1 MSRALAL
8 TLGYRATFCAEPK
21 RGMLLGMR
29 GTTLRLS
36 GLCFL
41 VLSSCGGSKPP
52 PEEPTNTVE
61 EPTSPPPEEPK
72 SDAEPKA
79 DEPAEKPAAD
89 VPEPEFKEGGS
100 VDDAIKAVPQ
110 GTPRLNMETEVLSK
124 PLMDG
129 KLYEPC
135 KLGSAHFKV
144 KVAVWN
150 GKVVGI
156 DLTTTPNNP
165 KLTDCIKGRIREI
178 TWEDK
183 VKSLNTVEY
192 QF

>member
-1 MSRALAL
+1 
-8 TLGYRATFCAEPK
+8 
-21 RGMLLGMR
+21 MR
-29 GTTLRLS
+29 GTTIWLS
-36 GLCFL
+36 GLVFL
-41 VLSSCGGSKPP
+41 LLSSCGGGTPP

-61 EPTSPPPEEPK
+61 EPSGPPPAEDPK
-72 SDAEPKA
+72 PDAEPKE
-79 DEPAEKPAAD
+79 DEPAPKPAEVA
-89 VPEPEFKEGGS
+89 EPEFKEGGS

-110 GTPRLNMETEVLSK
+110 GTPRLNIETEALSK

-135 KLGSAHFKV
+135 KLGSGHFKV

-150 GKVVGI
+150 GKAVGI

-165 KLTDCIKGRIREI
+165 KLGDCIKTQIRGVA
-178 TWEDK
+178 WPDK

>member
-1 MSRALAL
+1 
-8 TLGYRATFCAEPK
+8 
-21 RGMLLGMR
+21 MLPGMR
-29 GTTLRLS
+29 GTTIWLS
-36 GLCFL
+36 GLFFL
-41 VLSSCGGSKPP
+41 LLSSCGGSKPP
-52 PEEPTNTVE
+52 PEEPTTTVE
-61 EPTSPPPEEPK
+61 EPTSPPPPEEPK
-72 SDAEPKA
+72 SDAEPET
-79 DEPAEKPAAD
+79 DEPAEKPAAS
-89 VPEPEFKEGGS
+89 VPEPEFKEGGT
-100 VDDAIKAVPQ
+100 VEDAIKAVPQ
-110 GTPRLNMETEVLSK
+110 GTARLNMETEVLSK

-165 KLTDCIKGRIREI
+165 KLADCIKSRIREI

>member
-1 MSRALAL
+1 
-8 TLGYRATFCAEPK
+8 
-21 RGMLLGMR
+21 MLPRMR
-29 GTTLRLS
+29 GTKSLLGGLFLLLAS
-36 GLCFL
+36 G
-41 VLSSCGGSKPP
+41 CGGSTPP

-61 EPTSPPPEEPK
+61 SPTEAPPPEEAKP
-72 SDAEPKA
+72 DAESKEDEAPK
-79 DEPAEKPAAD
+79 EKPGAN
-89 VPEPEFKEGGS
+89 VPDPEFKENGS

-110 GTPRLNMETEVLSK
+110 GTPRLNIETEALSK
-124 PLMDG
+124 PLMDI

-135 KLGSAHFKV
+135 KLGSAHFKM

-150 GKVVGI
+150 GKAVGI

-165 KLTDCIKGRIREI
+165 KLADCIKGRIREV

>member
-1 MSRALAL
+1 MLA
-8 TLGYRATFCAEPK
+8 
-21 RGMLLGMR
+21 GMP
-29 GTTLRLS
+29 GTTIWLS
-36 GLCFL
+36 GAFFL
-41 VLSSCGGSKPP
+41 LLSSCGGSKAP
-52 PEEPTNTVE
+52 PEEPSNTVE
-61 EPTSPPPEEPK
+61 EPTSPPPEESK
-72 SDAEPKA
+72 NDIEQKT
-79 DEPAEKPAAD
+79 DEPDEKPAAA
-89 VPEPEFKEGGS
+89 VPPPEFKEGGS

-135 KLGSAHFKV
+135 KLGTAHFKV
-144 KVAVWN
+144 KVAVWD
-150 GKVVGI
+150 GKAVGI

-165 KLTDCIKGRIREI
+165 KLADCIKGRIREI

>member
-1 MSRALAL
+1 
-8 TLGYRATFCAEPK
+8 
-21 RGMLLGMR
+21 MR
-29 GTTLRLS
+29 GTIWYS
-36 GLCFL
+36 GLFFL
-41 VLSSCGGSKPP
+41 LVSGCGGSTPP

-61 EPTSPPPEEPK
+61 SPTETPPPEEAKP
-72 SDAEPKA
+72 DAEPKE
-79 DEPAEKPAAD
+79 DEAPKEKPGAN
-89 VPEPEFKEGGS
+89 VPDPEFKENGS

-110 GTPRLNMETEVLSK
+110 GTPRLNIETEALSK
-124 PLMDG
+124 PLMDI

-135 KLGSAHFKV
+135 KLGSAHFKM

-150 GKVVGI
+150 GKAVGI

-165 KLTDCIKGRIREI
+165 KLADCIKGRIREV
-178 TWEDK
+178 TWQDK

>member
-1 MSRALAL
+1 
-8 TLGYRATFCAEPK
+8 
-21 RGMLLGMR
+21 MR
-29 GTTLRLS
+29 GTIRLT
-36 GLCFL
+36 GLFFL
-41 VLSSCGGSKPP
+41 LVSACGGSTPP

-61 EPTSPPPEEPK
+61 SPTETPPPEEPK
-72 SDAEPKA
+72 SEGEANE
-79 DEPAEKPAAD
+79 EKPPEKSAEVAD
-89 VPEPEFKEGGS
+89 PEFKEGGS
-100 VDDAIKAVPQ
+100 VDEAIKAVPQ
-110 GTPRLNMETEVLSK
+110 GTPRLNIETEELSK

-135 KLGSAHFKV
+135 KVGSAHFKV

-150 GKVVGI
+150 GKAVGI

-165 KLTDCIKGRIREI
+165 KLADCIKGRIREI
-178 TWEDK
+178 TWNDK

>member
-1 MSRALAL
+1 MLA
-8 TLGYRATFCAEPK
+8 
-21 RGMLLGMR
+21 GMR
-29 GTTLRLS
+29 GTIIWLS
-36 GLCFL
+36 GAFFL
-41 VLSSCGGSKPP
+41 LLSSCGGSKPP
-52 PEEPTNTVE
+52 PEEPSNTVE
-61 EPTSPPPEEPK
+61 EPTSPPPEESK
-72 SDAEPKA
+72 SDIEQKT
-79 DEPAEKPAAD
+79 DEPDEKPAAA
-89 VPEPEFKEGGS
+89 VPAPEFKEGGS

-144 KVAVWN
+144 KVAVWD
-150 GKVVGI
+150 GKAVGI

-165 KLTDCIKGRIREI
+165 KLADCIKGRIREI

>member
-1 MSRALAL
+1 
-8 TLGYRATFCAEPK
+8 
-21 RGMLLGMR
+21 MLPRMR
-29 GTTLRLS
+29 GNIGLTGLFFLLLS
-36 GLCFL
+36 A
-41 VLSSCGGSKPP
+41 CGGSTPP

-61 EPTSPPPEEPK
+61 SPTETPPAEEPK
-72 SDAEPKA
+72 PDAEANEEKP
-79 DEPAEKPAAD
+79 PEKPAEVAD
-89 VPEPEFKEGGS
+89 PEFKEGGS
-100 VDDAIKAVPQ
+100 VDEAIKAVPQ
-110 GTPRLNMETEVLSK
+110 GTPRLNIETEELSK

-135 KLGSAHFKV
+135 KVGSAHFKV

-150 GKVVGI
+150 GKAVGI

-165 KLTDCIKGRIREI
+165 KLADCIKGRIREI
-178 TWEDK
+178 TWNDK

>member
-1 MSRALAL
+1 
-8 TLGYRATFCAEPK
+8 
-21 RGMLLGMR
+21 MLRGMR
-29 GTTLRLS
+29 GTTIWLS
-36 GLCFL
+36 GLFFL
-41 VLSSCGGSKPP
+41 LLSSCGGSKPP
-52 PEEPTNTVE
+52 PEEPSTSVE
-61 EPTSPPPEEPK
+61 EPTSPPPEESK
-72 SDAEPKA
+72 NDIEQKT
-79 DEPAEKPAAD
+79 DEPSEKPPAA
-89 VPEPEFKEGGS
+89 VAEPEFKEGGS

-135 KLGSAHFKV
+135 KLGTAHFKV
-144 KVAVWN
+144 KVAVWD
-150 GKVVGI
+150 GKAVGI

-165 KLTDCIKGRIREI
+165 KLAECLKGRIREI

>member
-1 MSRALAL
+1 
-8 TLGYRATFCAEPK
+8 
-21 RGMLLGMR
+21 MLRGMR
-29 GTTLRLS
+29 GTTVCLS
-36 GLCFL
+36 GLFL
-41 VLSSCGGSKPP
+41 LLLSSCGGSKPP
-52 PEEPTNTVE
+52 PEEPSTTVE
-61 EPTSPPPEEPK
+61 EPTSPPPEESK
-72 SDAEPKA
+72 SDIEQKT
-79 DEPAEKPAAD
+79 DEPDEKPAAA
-89 VPEPEFKEGGS
+89 VPAPEFKEGGS

-135 KLGSAHFKV
+135 KLGTAHFKV
-144 KVAVWN
+144 KVAVWD
-150 GKVVGI
+150 GKAVGI

-165 KLTDCIKGRIREI
+165 KLAECLKGRIREI

>member
-1 MSRALAL
+1 
-8 TLGYRATFCAEPK
+8 
-21 RGMLLGMR
+21 MLRGMR
-29 GTTLRLS
+29 GTTIWLS
-36 GLCFL
+36 GPFFL
-41 VLSSCGGSKPP
+41 LLSSCGGSKPP
-52 PEEPTNTVE
+52 PEEPTTTVE
-61 EPTSPPPEEPK
+61 EPTSPPPEESK
-72 SDAEPKA
+72 NDIEQKT
-79 DEPAEKPAAD
+79 DEPAEKPAA
-89 VPEPEFKEGGS
+89 VPEPQFKEGGS

-124 PLMDG
+124 PLMDA

-135 KLGSAHFKV
+135 KLGTAHFKV
-144 KVAVWN
+144 KVAVWD
-150 GKVVGI
+150 GKAVGI

-165 KLTDCIKGRIREI
+165 KLADCIKGRIREI

>member
-1 MSRALAL
+1 
-8 TLGYRATFCAEPK
+8 
-21 RGMLLGMR
+21 MR
-29 GTTLRLS
+29 GSTIWLGSL
-36 GLCFL
+36 FL
-41 VLSSCGGSKPP
+41 VLFSGCGGSKPP
-52 PEEPTNTVE
+52 PEEPTNSVE
-61 EPTSPPPEEPK
+61 SPTEPPPAEEPK
-72 SDAEPKA
+72 PDAEAKEEEAAPKA
-79 DEPAEKPAAD
+79 KAD
-89 VPEPEFKEGGS
+89 IPDPEFKEGGS

-110 GTPRLNMETEVLSK
+110 GTPRLNIETEALSK
-124 PLMDG
+124 PLMDM

-135 KLGSAHFKV
+135 KLGSGHFKV

-150 GKVVGI
+150 GKAVGI

-165 KLTDCIKGRIREI
+165 KLADCIKGRIREV

>member
-1 MSRALAL
+1 
-8 TLGYRATFCAEPK
+8 
-21 RGMLLGMR
+21 MR
-29 GTTLRLS
+29 GTSICLS
-36 GLCFL
+36 AL
-41 VLSSCGGSKPP
+41 VSLIIASCGGSTPP

-61 EPTSPPPEEPK
+61 SPSETPPPEEPK
-72 SDAEPKA
+72 PDAEPT
-79 DEPAEKPAAD
+79 DEPAEKPAAS

-124 PLMDG
+124 PLMDP

-135 KLGSAHFKV
+135 KLGSGHFKV

-150 GKVVGI
+150 GKAVGI

-165 KLTDCIKGRIREI
+165 KLAECLKGRIREV

>member
-1 MSRALAL
+1 M
-8 TLGYRATFCAEPK
+8 LGA
-21 RGMLLGMR
+21 MR
-29 GTTLRLS
+29 GNIGLTGLFFLLLS
-36 GLCFL
+36 A
-41 VLSSCGGSKPP
+41 CGGSTPP

-61 EPTSPPPEEPK
+61 SPTETPPPEEPK
-72 SDAEPKA
+72 SEAEPSEEK
-79 DEPAEKPAAD
+79 PAEKPAEVAD
-89 VPEPEFKEGGS
+89 PEFKENGS
-100 VDDAIKAVPQ
+100 VDEAIKAVPQ
-110 GTPRLNMETEVLSK
+110 GTPRLNIETEELSK

-135 KLGSAHFKV
+135 KIGSGHFKV

-150 GKVVGI
+150 GKAVGI

-165 KLTDCIKGRIREI
+165 KLAECIKGRIREI
-178 TWEDK
+178 TWNDK

>member
-1 MSRALAL
+1 
-8 TLGYRATFCAEPK
+8 
-21 RGMLLGMR
+21 MR
-29 GTTLRLS
+29 GTIRLT
-36 GLCFL
+36 GLFFL
-41 VLSSCGGSKPP
+41 LLSACGGSTPP

-61 EPTSPPPEEPK
+61 SPTETPPAEEPK
-72 SDAEPKA
+72 PDAEANEEKP
-79 DEPAEKPAAD
+79 PEKPAEVAD
-89 VPEPEFKEGGS
+89 PEFKEGGS
-100 VDDAIKAVPQ
+100 VDEAIKAVPQ
-110 GTPRLNMETEVLSK
+110 GTPRLNIETEELSK

-135 KLGSAHFKV
+135 KVGSAHFKV

-150 GKVVGI
+150 GKAVGI

-165 KLTDCIKGRIREI
+165 KLADCIKGRIREV
-178 TWEDK
+178 TWKDK